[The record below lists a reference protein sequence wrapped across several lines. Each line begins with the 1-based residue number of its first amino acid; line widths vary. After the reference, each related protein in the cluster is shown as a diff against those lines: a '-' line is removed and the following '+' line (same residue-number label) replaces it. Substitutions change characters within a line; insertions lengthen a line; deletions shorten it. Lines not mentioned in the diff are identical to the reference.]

1 MGKPAMYEICGY
13 HPFVKSQMSIQGQP
27 GKDGKELFSWAK
39 VSGDDLGVGSLKI
52 HVKMY
57 RGHGDYVKTYHSAP
71 KMPHG
76 EPATLK
82 DRFPPVICKKRLTA
96 NTLHLSVQ
104 HTVSTHLQDL
114 LGKLI
119 LLLEWIPALIFVVW
133 RFWEESSRIRDFW
146 FIQA

>member
-57 RGHGDYVKTYHSAP
+57 RGV
-71 KMPHG
+71 M
-76 EPATLK
+76 EIMLK
-82 DRFPPVICKKRLTA
+82 RTIVHPRCRMV
-96 NTLHLSVQ
+96 NQQ
-104 HTVSTHLQDL
+104 H
-114 LGKLI
+114 
-119 LLLEWIPALIFVVW
+119 
-133 RFWEESSRIRDFW
+133 
-146 FIQA
+146 